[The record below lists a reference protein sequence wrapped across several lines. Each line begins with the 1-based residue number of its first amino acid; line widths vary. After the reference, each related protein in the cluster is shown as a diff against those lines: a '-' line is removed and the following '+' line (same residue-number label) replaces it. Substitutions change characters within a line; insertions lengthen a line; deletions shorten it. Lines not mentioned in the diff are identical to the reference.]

1 MVVAMVHSPYAAF
14 RRQATGVF
22 RQSFTMS
29 HPPRKIIH
37 VDCDCFYAAVE
48 VRDDRSLRGRPVAVG
63 GDPHRRGV
71 IATCNY
77 PARQFG
83 VHSAMASSQALRLC
97 PDLVIVPPNFDK
109 YRKVSA
115 QIHDIFRRYTS
126 LIEPLS
132 LDEAYLDVS
141 ASEQYDN
148 SATRIADAIRHEVR
162 QEIGITVSAGVA
174 PNKFLAKIASDWR
187 KPDGLFVIT
196 PDDIDAFV
204 QQLPVKK
211 IHGVGPRTAEKLAE
225 LGIQTGA
232 DLRARPLTELVE
244 RFGRFGH
251 RLHELSHGRDERPV
265 KTHRERKSISTEQT
279 YSQDLPTL
287 EACRRQLPELIG
299 DLERRYARLDPA
311 PAVRGVMVKVK
322 FNDFTQTTVEHADP
336 APNLEQFETLLNVG
350 WARGE
355 RPVRLLGVGYRL
367 AEATAAQ
374 QLSLF

>member
-1 MVVAMVHSPYAAF
+1 M
-14 RRQATGVF
+14 
-22 RQSFTMS
+22 
-29 HPPRKIIH
+29 RKIIH
-37 VDCDCFYAAVE
+37 CDCDCFYAAVE
-48 VRDDRSLRGRPVAVG
+48 MRDNPALTDIPIAIG
-63 GDPHRRGV
+63 GSVEQRGV
-71 IATCNY
+71 VATCNY
-77 PARQFG
+77 PARAFG
-83 VHSAMASSQALRLC
+83 IHSAMPMAQALKRC
-97 PDLVIVPPNFDK
+97 PHLTVIRGDMAK
-109 YRKVSA
+109 YKAVARQVFA
-115 QIHDIFRRYTS
+115 IYRDVTE

-132 LDEAYLDVS
+132 LDEAFLDVS
-141 ASEQYDN
+141 EVTLHHG
-148 SATRIADAIRHEVR
+148 SATRMAEAIRHRVKQEV
-162 QEIGITVSAGVA
+162 GITVSAGVA

-367 AEATAAQ
+367 AEETAVQ

>member
-1 MVVAMVHSPYAAF
+1 M
-14 RRQATGVF
+14 
-22 RQSFTMS
+22 
-29 HPPRKIIH
+29 RKIIH
-37 VDCDCFYAAVE
+37 CDCDCFYAAVE
-48 VRDDRSLRGRPVAVG
+48 MRDNPALTDIPIAIG
-63 GDPHRRGV
+63 GSVEQRGV
-71 IATCNY
+71 VATCNY
-77 PARQFG
+77 PARKFG
-83 VHSAMASSQALRLC
+83 IHSAMPMAQALKRC
-97 PDLVIVPPNFDK
+97 PHLTVIRGDMAK
-109 YRKVSA
+109 YKDVARQVFA
-115 QIHDIFRRYTS
+115 IYRDVTE

-132 LDEAYLDVS
+132 LDEAFLDVS
-141 ASEQYDN
+141 EVKLHHG
-148 SATRIADAIRHEVR
+148 SATRMAEAIRHRVKQEV
-162 QEIGITVSAGVA
+162 GITVSAGVA

-265 KTHRERKSISTEQT
+265 KTHRERKSISTELT

-287 EACRRQLPELIG
+287 EACRRQLPELIS

-311 PAVRGVMVKVK
+311 PAVRGVMVKIK

-367 AEATAAQ
+367 AEETAAQ

>member
-1 MVVAMVHSPYAAF
+1 V
-14 RRQATGVF
+14 
-22 RQSFTMS
+22 
-29 HPPRKIIH
+29 RKIIH
-37 VDCDCFYAAVE
+37 CDCDCFYAAVE
-48 VRDDRSLRGRPVAVG
+48 MRDNPALTDIPIAIG
-63 GDPHRRGV
+63 GSVEQRGV
-71 IATCNY
+71 VATCNY
-77 PARQFG
+77 PARAFG
-83 VHSAMASSQALRLC
+83 IHSAMPMAQALKRC
-97 PDLVIVPPNFDK
+97 PHLTVIRGDMAK
-109 YRKVSA
+109 YKAVARQVFA
-115 QIHDIFRRYTS
+115 IYRDVTE

-132 LDEAYLDVS
+132 LDEAFLDVS
-141 ASEQYDN
+141 EVTLHHG
-148 SATRIADAIRHEVR
+148 SATRMAEAIRHRVKQEV
-162 QEIGITVSAGVA
+162 GITVSAGVA

-265 KTHRERKSISTEQT
+265 KTHRERKSISTELT

-287 EACRRQLPELIG
+287 EACRRQLPELIS

-311 PAVRGVMVKVK
+311 PAVRGVMVKIK

-367 AEATAAQ
+367 AEETAAQ

>member
-1 MVVAMVHSPYAAF
+1 M
-14 RRQATGVF
+14 
-22 RQSFTMS
+22 
-29 HPPRKIIH
+29 RKIIH
-37 VDCDCFYAAVE
+37 CDCDCFYAAVE
-48 VRDDRSLRGRPVAVG
+48 MRDNPALTDIPIAIG
-63 GDPHRRGV
+63 GSVEQRGV
-71 IATCNY
+71 VATCNY
-77 PARQFG
+77 PARAFG
-83 VHSAMASSQALRLC
+83 IHSAMPMAQALKRC
-97 PDLVIVPPNFDK
+97 PHLTVIRGDMAK
-109 YRKVSA
+109 YKAVARQVFA
-115 QIHDIFRRYTS
+115 IYRDVTE

-132 LDEAYLDVS
+132 LDEAFLDVS
-141 ASEQYDN
+141 EVTLHHG
-148 SATRIADAIRHEVR
+148 SATRMAEAIRHRVKQEV
-162 QEIGITVSAGVA
+162 GITVSAGVA

-311 PAVRGVMVKVK
+311 PAVRGVMVKIK

-367 AEATAAQ
+367 AEETAAQ

>member
-1 MVVAMVHSPYAAF
+1 M
-14 RRQATGVF
+14 
-22 RQSFTMS
+22 
-29 HPPRKIIH
+29 RKIIH
-37 VDCDCFYAAVE
+37 CDCDCFYAAVE
-48 VRDDRSLRGRPVAVG
+48 MRDNPALTDIPIAIG
-63 GDPHRRGV
+63 GSVEQRGV
-71 IATCNY
+71 VATCNY
-77 PARQFG
+77 PARAFG
-83 VHSAMASSQALRLC
+83 IHSAMPMAQALKRC
-97 PDLVIVPPNFDK
+97 PHLTVIRGDMAK
-109 YRKVSA
+109 YKAVARQVFA
-115 QIHDIFRRYTS
+115 IYRDVTE

-132 LDEAYLDVS
+132 LDEAFLDVS
-141 ASEQYDN
+141 EVTLHHG
-148 SATRIADAIRHEVR
+148 SATRMAEAIRHRVKQEV
-162 QEIGITVSAGVA
+162 GITVSAGVA

-265 KTHRERKSISTEQT
+265 KTHRERKSISTELT

-311 PAVRGVMVKVK
+311 PAVRGVMVKIK

-367 AEATAAQ
+367 AEETAAQ

>member
-1 MVVAMVHSPYAAF
+1 M
-14 RRQATGVF
+14 
-22 RQSFTMS
+22 
-29 HPPRKIIH
+29 RKIIH
-37 VDCDCFYAAVE
+37 CDCDCFYAAVE
-48 VRDDRSLRGRPVAVG
+48 MRDNPALTDIPIAIG
-63 GDPHRRGV
+63 GSVEQRGV
-71 IATCNY
+71 VATCNY
-77 PARQFG
+77 PARKFG
-83 VHSAMASSQALRLC
+83 IHSAMPMAQALKRC
-97 PDLVIVPPNFDK
+97 PHLTVIRGDMSK
-109 YRKVSA
+109 YKAVARQVFA
-115 QIHDIFRRYTS
+115 IYRDVTE

-132 LDEAYLDVS
+132 LDEAFLDVS
-141 ASEQYDN
+141 EVTLHHG
-148 SATRIADAIRHEVR
+148 SATRMAEAIRQRVR
-162 QEIGITVSAGVA
+162 QEVGITVSAGVA

-287 EACRRQLPELIG
+287 EACRRQLPELIS

-367 AEATAAQ
+367 AEETAAQ

>member
-1 MVVAMVHSPYAAF
+1 M
-14 RRQATGVF
+14 
-22 RQSFTMS
+22 
-29 HPPRKIIH
+29 RKIIH
-37 VDCDCFYAAVE
+37 CDCDCFYAAVE
-48 VRDDRSLRGRPVAVG
+48 MRDNPALTDIPIAIG
-63 GDPHRRGV
+63 GSVEQRGV
-71 IATCNY
+71 VATCNY
-77 PARQFG
+77 PARKFG
-83 VHSAMASSQALRLC
+83 IHSAMPMAQALKRC
-97 PDLVIVPPNFDK
+97 PHLTVIRGDMAK
-109 YRKVSA
+109 YKAVARQVFA
-115 QIHDIFRRYTS
+115 IYRDVTE

-132 LDEAYLDVS
+132 LDEAFLDVS
-141 ASEQYDN
+141 EVTLHHG
-148 SATRIADAIRHEVR
+148 SATRMAEAIRHRVKQEV
-162 QEIGITVSAGVA
+162 GITVSAGVA

-265 KTHRERKSISTEQT
+265 KPHRERKSISTEQT
-279 YSQDLPTL
+279 YSRDLPTL
-287 EACRRQLPELIG
+287 DACRHELPELIS

-311 PAVRGVMVKVK
+311 PAVRGLMVKVK

-336 APNLEQFETLLNVG
+336 APDLEQFETLLNVG

-367 AEATAAQ
+367 AEETAVQ

>member
-1 MVVAMVHSPYAAF
+1 M
-14 RRQATGVF
+14 
-22 RQSFTMS
+22 
-29 HPPRKIIH
+29 RKIIH
-37 VDCDCFYAAVE
+37 CDCDCFYAAVE
-48 VRDDRSLRGRPVAVG
+48 MRDNPALTDNPIAIG
-63 GDPHRRGV
+63 GSVEQRGV
-71 IATCNY
+71 VATCNY
-77 PARQFG
+77 PARKFG
-83 VHSAMASSQALRLC
+83 IHSAMPMAQALKRC
-97 PDLVIVPPNFDK
+97 PHLTVIRGDMAK
-109 YRKVSA
+109 YKDVARQVFA
-115 QIHDIFRRYTS
+115 IYRDVTE

-132 LDEAYLDVS
+132 LDEAFLDVS
-141 ASEQYDN
+141 EVTLHHG
-148 SATRIADAIRHEVR
+148 SATRMAEAIRHRVKQEV
-162 QEIGITVSAGVA
+162 GITVSAGVA

-265 KTHRERKSISTEQT
+265 KTHRERKSISTELT

-287 EACRRQLPELIG
+287 EACRRQLPELIS

-311 PAVRGVMVKVK
+311 PAVRGVMVKIK

-367 AEATAAQ
+367 AEETAAQ

>member
-1 MVVAMVHSPYAAF
+1 M
-14 RRQATGVF
+14 
-22 RQSFTMS
+22 
-29 HPPRKIIH
+29 RKIIH
-37 VDCDCFYAAVE
+37 CDCDCFYAAVE
-48 VRDDRSLRGRPVAVG
+48 MRDNPALAEIPIAIGGSVAQ
-63 GDPHRRGV
+63 RGV
-71 IATCNY
+71 VATCNY
-77 PARQFG
+77 PARAFG
-83 VHSAMASSQALRLC
+83 IHSAMPMAQALKRC
-97 PDLVIVPPNFDK
+97 PHLTVIRGDMAK
-109 YRKVSA
+109 YKAVARQVFA
-115 QIHDIFRRYTS
+115 IYRDVTE
-126 LIEPLS
+126 LIETLS
-132 LDEAYLDVS
+132 LDEAFLDVS
-141 ASEQYDN
+141 EVTLHHG
-148 SATRIADAIRHEVR
+148 SATRMAEAIRHRVKQEV
-162 QEIGITVSAGVA
+162 GITVSAGVA

-311 PAVRGVMVKVK
+311 PAVRGVMVKIK

-367 AEATAAQ
+367 AEETAAQ

>member
-1 MVVAMVHSPYAAF
+1 V
-14 RRQATGVF
+14 
-22 RQSFTMS
+22 
-29 HPPRKIIH
+29 RKIIH
-37 VDCDCFYAAVE
+37 CDCDCFYAAVE
-48 VRDDRSLRGRPVAVG
+48 MRDNSALTDIPIAIG
-63 GDPHRRGV
+63 GSVEQRGV
-71 IATCNY
+71 VATCNY
-77 PARQFG
+77 PARKFG
-83 VHSAMASSQALRLC
+83 IHSAMPMAQALKRC
-97 PDLVIVPPNFDK
+97 PHLTVIRGDMAK
-109 YRKVSA
+109 YKDVARQVFA
-115 QIHDIFRRYTS
+115 IYRDVTE

-132 LDEAYLDVS
+132 LDEAFLDVS
-141 ASEQYDN
+141 EVTLHHG
-148 SATRIADAIRHEVR
+148 SATRMAEAIRHRVKQEV
-162 QEIGITVSAGVA
+162 GITVSAGVA

-265 KTHRERKSISTEQT
+265 KTHRERKSISTELT

-287 EACRRQLPELIG
+287 EACRRQLPELIS

-311 PAVRGVMVKVK
+311 PAVRGVMVKIK

-367 AEATAAQ
+367 AEETAAQ

>member
-1 MVVAMVHSPYAAF
+1 M
-14 RRQATGVF
+14 
-22 RQSFTMS
+22 
-29 HPPRKIIH
+29 RKIIH
-37 VDCDCFYAAVE
+37 CDCDCFYAAVE
-48 VRDDRSLRGRPVAVG
+48 MRDNPTLTDIPIAIG
-63 GDPHRRGV
+63 GSVEQRGV
-71 IATCNY
+71 VATCNY
-77 PARQFG
+77 PARKFG
-83 VHSAMASSQALRLC
+83 IHSAMPMAQALKRC
-97 PDLVIVPPNFDK
+97 PHLTVIRGDMAK
-109 YRKVSA
+109 YKAVARQVFA
-115 QIHDIFRRYTS
+115 IYRDITE

-132 LDEAYLDVS
+132 LDEAFLDVS
-141 ASEQYDN
+141 GVTLHHG
-148 SATRIADAIRHEVR
+148 SATRMAEAIRQRVKEEV
-162 QEIGITVSAGVA
+162 GITVSAGVA

-187 KPDGLFVIT
+187 KPDGLCVIT

-225 LGIQTGA
+225 LGIHTGA

-265 KTHRERKSISTEQT
+265 KTHRERKSVSTEQT

-287 EACRRQLPELIG
+287 EACRRQLPELIS

-350 WARGE
+350 WARGA

-367 AEATAAQ
+367 AEETAAQ

>member
-1 MVVAMVHSPYAAF
+1 M
-14 RRQATGVF
+14 
-22 RQSFTMS
+22 
-29 HPPRKIIH
+29 RKIIH
-37 VDCDCFYAAVE
+37 CDCDCFYAAVE
-48 VRDDRSLRGRPVAVG
+48 MRDNPALTNIPIAIG
-63 GDPHRRGV
+63 GSVEQRGV
-71 IATCNY
+71 VATCNY
-77 PARQFG
+77 PARKVG
-83 VHSAMASSQALRLC
+83 IHSAMPMAQALKRC
-97 PDLVIVPPNFDK
+97 PHLTVIRGDMAK
-109 YRKVSA
+109 YKDVARQVFA
-115 QIHDIFRRYTS
+115 IYRDVTE

-132 LDEAYLDVS
+132 LDEAFLDVS
-141 ASEQYDN
+141 EVTLHHG
-148 SATRIADAIRHEVR
+148 SATRMAEAIRHRVKEEV
-162 QEIGITVSAGVA
+162 GITVSAGVA

-311 PAVRGVMVKVK
+311 PAVRGVMVKIK

-367 AEATAAQ
+367 AEETAAQ